1 MTTLDKLKAD
11 NTAMIVS
18 VNGDEALRHH
28 LLDMGLI
35 PGVNVTYL
43 KAAPMGDPIVLKVRD
58 FVLTLRL
65 ADAAK
70 IEIDDI
76 IKCDITHQQNR
87 NIELVEHPKFGEELV
102 HKNPS
107 SNRKYKNGG
116 GRKNKIIKE
125 GESLSF
131 ALVGNQN
138 SGKTTLFNQLTG
150 SNQHVGNFPGVT
162 VDRKDGRIINH
173 NNVSVTDLPGIYSLS
188 PYSTEEIVTRE
199 FLLNE
204 RPLGII
210 NIIDATNI
218 ERNLYL
224 TMQLIE
230 LNIPIVLA
238 LNMMDEVRLNGGTI
252 LINNLEALL
261 GIPVVPISASKN
273 EGIEELIHHAINTAR
288 MRKRPSKM
296 DFCDPIGSS
305 EEQAVHRCI
314 HATMHLIE
322 DHAHKVK
329 IPPRFA
335 ATKVIEGDK
344 IILNELSLTNNEK
357 EAIEHLIVQMEEE
370 SKLDRVCA
378 IVNMRFSFIEKITQR
393 TVIKP
398 VSSKEHIQSEKIDK
412 VLTGKY
418 TAIPSF
424 LAIMTFMFW
433 MTFSIL
439 GPFLSDILANFIDF
453 ITYEVNEVFLNYGL
467 NEVIHSLVIDG
478 IFAGVGSVLSFLP
491 IIVVL
496 FFFLSLLEDSGYM
509 ARVAFIMDKS
519 LRKLGLSG
527 RSFVPMLLGF
537 GCSVPAIMATRTLSS
552 NRDRKMTILLIPFM
566 SCSAKLPIYVLLTAA
581 FFPNHQGLVII
592 SLYSLGIIAGI
603 LYAMIMKETKFKGEP
618 IPFVMELPNYR
629 FPSMK
634 SVSLLIWEKSKDFIT
649 KAFTIIFIGSIIVW
663 FLQTFDIRFNVVSN
677 SSDSLL
683 AMLGGAIAP
692 IFKPLGLGDWR
703 ISTALLTGLVAKE
716 SVVSTLTVLLGND
729 TSSLNTLFTPFTSFV
744 FLVFTL
750 YYTPCF
756 AAIAAI
762 KVEIN
767 SHLKT
772 IIIVL
777 SQCVIAW
784 ILAYFVHIIGMLF
797 NLI

>member
-1 MTTLDKLKAD
+1 MTTLNELKAG

-18 VNGDEALRHH
+18 VNGDESLRHH

-35 PGVNVTYL
+35 PGVNVTFI

-58 FVLTLRL
+58 FVLTLRRD
-65 ADAAK
+65 DAAK
-70 IEIDDI
+70 ISIDAI
-76 IKCDITHQQNR
+76 IKCDVKPHQNR
-87 NIELVEHPKFGEELV
+87 NIELVEHPKFGEDIKYN
-102 HKNPS
+102 KNS
-107 SNRKYKNGG
+107 GRKFKNGG
-116 GRKNKIIKE
+116 GRRNKVIE
-125 GESLSF
+125 DGDPLTF

-150 SNQHVGNFPGVT
+150 SSQHVGNFPGVT
-162 VDRKDGRIINH
+162 VDRKEGKITNH
-173 NNVSVTDLPGIYSLS
+173 PNVSVTDLPGIYSLS

-199 FLLNE
+199 FLLND

-230 LNIPIVLA
+230 LNIPMVLA
-238 LNMMDEVRLNGGTI
+238 LNMMDEVRVNGGTI
-252 LINNLEALL
+252 LVNNLEALL

-273 EGIEELIHHAINTAR
+273 EGIEELINHAINAAR
-288 MRKRPSKM
+288 TRRRPFKM
-296 DFCDPIGSS
+296 DFCDPNGDV

-322 DHAHKVK
+322 DHAHKIK

-335 ATKVIEGDK
+335 ATKIIEGDK
-344 IILNELSLTNNEK
+344 IILKQLNLDKNEK
-357 EAIEHLIVQMEEE
+357 EAVRHLIVQLEEE
-370 SKLDRVCA
+370 SNLDRVCA
-378 IVNMRFSFIEKITQR
+378 IVNMRFNFIEKITQR

-398 VSSKEHIQSEKIDK
+398 ISSKEHIQSQKIDQ
-412 VLTGKY
+412 VLTGKH
-418 TAIPSF
+418 TAIPAF
-424 LAIMTFMFW
+424 LGIMAFMFW

-439 GPFLSDILANFIDF
+439 GPFLADLLSILIDF
-453 ITYEVNEVFLNYGL
+453 ITYEVNQIFINYGL
-467 NEVIHSLVIDG
+467 NSVVHSLVIDG

-537 GCSVPAIMATRTLSS
+537 GCSVPAIMSTRTLSS

-566 SCSAKLPIYVLLTAA
+566 SCSAKLPIYVLLASA
-581 FFPNHQGLVII
+581 FFPKHQGLIII
-592 SLYSLGIIAGI
+592 SMYSLGIIAGI
-603 LYAMIMKETKFKGEP
+603 IYAVIMKETKFKGEP

-629 FPSMK
+629 FPSFR

-663 FLQTFDIRFNVVSN
+663 FLQSFDIRFNEVSN
-677 SSDSLL
+677 STDSLL
-683 AMLGGAIAP
+683 AMLGGFIAP

-729 TSSLNTLFTPFTSFV
+729 TSELNTLFTPLSSFV
-744 FLVFTL
+744 FLIFTL
-750 YYTPCF
+750 YYTPCI

-762 KVEIN
+762 KVEFN
-767 SHLKT
+767 SYLKT
-772 IIIVL
+772 ALIVI

-784 ILAYFVHIIGMLF
+784 ILAYIVHIIGVLLNF
-797 NLI
+797 T

>member
-1 MTTLDKLKAD
+1 MTTLNELRAG

-35 PGVNVTYL
+35 PGVNVTFI

-58 FVLTLRL
+58 FVLTLRRD
-65 ADAAK
+65 DAAK
-70 IEIDDI
+70 IEIDSI
-76 IKCDITHQQNR
+76 IKCDIKRHQHR
-87 NIELVEHPKFGEELV
+87 NIELVEHPKFGEDI
-102 HKNPS
+102 KY
-107 SNRKYKNGG
+107 NRNNGRKFKNGG
-116 GRKNKIIKE
+116 GRRNKVIKD
-125 GESLSF
+125 GDPLTF

-162 VDRKDGRIINH
+162 VDRKEGKITNH
-173 NNVSVTDLPGIYSLS
+173 PNVSVTDLPGIYSLS

-199 FLLNE
+199 FLLND

-238 LNMMDEVRLNGGTI
+238 LNMMDEVRVNGGTI
-252 LINNLEALL
+252 LVNNLEALL

-273 EGIEELIHHAINTAR
+273 EGIEELINHAINAAR
-288 MRKRPSKM
+288 TRRRPFKM
-296 DFCDPIGSS
+296 DFCDPNGNV

-322 DHAHKVK
+322 DHAHKIK

-335 ATKVIEGDK
+335 ATKLIEGDE
-344 IILNELSLTNNEK
+344 IILKQLNLDQNEK
-357 EAIEHLIVQMEEE
+357 EAVEHLIVQLEGE
-370 SKLDRVCA
+370 SNLDRVCA
-378 IVNMRFSFIEKITQR
+378 IVNMRFNFIEKITQR

-398 VSSKEHIQSEKIDK
+398 VSSKEHIQSQKIDQI
-412 VLTGKY
+412 LTGKH
-418 TAIPSF
+418 TAIPAF
-424 LAIMTFMFW
+424 LAIMAFMFW

-439 GPFLSDILANFIDF
+439 GPFLADLLTILIDF
-453 ITYEVNEVFLNYGL
+453 ITFEVNQIFVDYGL
-467 NEVIHSLVIDG
+467 NSVVHSLVIDG

-537 GCSVPAIMATRTLSS
+537 GCSVPAIMSTRTLSS

-566 SCSAKLPIYVLLTAA
+566 SCSAKLPIYVLLASA
-581 FFPNHQGLVII
+581 FFPKNQGLIII
-592 SLYSLGIIAGI
+592 SMYSLGIIAGI
-603 LYAMIMKETKFKGEP
+603 IYAVIMKETKFKGEP

-629 FPSMK
+629 FPSFK

-663 FLQTFDIRFNVVSN
+663 FLQSFDIRFNEVSN

-683 AMLGGAIAP
+683 AMLGGFIAP

-729 TSSLNTLFTPFTSFV
+729 TSELNTLFTPLSSFV
-744 FLVFTL
+744 FLIFTL
-750 YYTPCF
+750 YYTPCI
-756 AAIAAI
+756 AAIAAM
-762 KVEIN
+762 KVEFN
-767 SHLKT
+767 SYLKT
-772 IIIVL
+772 ALIVL

-784 ILAYFVHIIGMLF
+784 ILAYIVHIIGVLLNF
-797 NLI
+797 A